1 MNYPMIRMNNESIA
15 IMPGSRFTKNELKS
29 LLHEM
34 DIDSSNIQD
43 KNTLVNLYESTLNN
57 NYNKLKILN
66 KLRKDTEIYNSK
78 LGISQRQSI
87 QASNTNTM
95 SNNSK
100 TKIINISTDVKP
112 FNPNNTIQE
121 DINIKSINSNINK
134 SEYF

>member
-29 LLHEM
+29 RLHEM

-43 KNTLVNLYESTLNN
+43 KNTLVNLDESTLNN

-87 QASNTNTM
+87 QASNANTM

-112 FNPNNTIQE
+112 FNPNNTIQ
-121 DINIKSINSNINK
+121 
-134 SEYF
+134 

>member
-29 LLHEM
+29 RLHEM

-87 QASNTNTM
+87 QASNANTM

-112 FNPNNTIQE
+112 FNSSNTIQQ